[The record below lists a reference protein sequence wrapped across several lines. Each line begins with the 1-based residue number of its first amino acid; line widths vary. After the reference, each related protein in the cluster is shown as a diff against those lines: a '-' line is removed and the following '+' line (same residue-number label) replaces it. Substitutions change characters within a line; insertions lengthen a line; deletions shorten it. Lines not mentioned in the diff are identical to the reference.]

1 MQSPAPAR
9 QNRCVRTIT
18 MKRNTI
24 LIAATVLLAVV
35 FLGGAQW
42 YRAGQAAAVAAQNQ
56 QALQRPSAVTV
67 GRADA
72 PVEIVE
78 FFDPACGTCA
88 QFEPLVKNLMAA
100 HPDQVRL
107 RVRYAPFHPGSDEV
121 VKAIE
126 ASRRQGKFWEAVDA
140 LFAAQAVWVENHHAR
155 AELIWP
161 VLARAG
167 LDIERLRAD
176 MQSPEVARVV
186 AQDMADANAV
196 GVAAT
201 PEFYVN
207 GRPLPS
213 FGYDQLRTLVDEEL
227 AASNKRS

>member
-1 MQSPAPAR
+1 
-9 QNRCVRTIT
+9 
-18 MKRNTI
+18 MKRNT
-24 LIAATVLLAVV
+24 LLAAGVVLLALV

-42 YRAGQAAAVAAQNQ
+42 YRAGQAREAAAVAVQNR
-56 QALQRPSAVTV
+56 QALQRATAITV
-67 GRADA
+67 GSAQA

-88 QFEPLVKNLMAA
+88 QFEPLVKQLLTA

-126 ASRRQGKFWEAVDA
+126 ASRRQGMFWQAVDA
-140 LFAAQAVWVENHHAR
+140 LFAAQPAWVENHHAR

-161 VLARAG
+161 ILARAG
-167 LDIERLRAD
+167 LDVERLRAD
-176 MQSPEVARVV
+176 MQSPDVARVIE
-186 AQDMADANAV
+186 QDMADANQV

-213 FGYDQLRTLVDEEL
+213 FGFEQLRTLVDEEL
-227 AASNKRS
+227 AATRTPG

>member
-1 MQSPAPAR
+1 MGAFG
-9 QNRCVRTIT
+9 IT
-18 MKRNTI
+18 MKRTI
-24 LIAATVLLAVV
+24 LLIAGVLLLALVA
-35 FLGGAQW
+35 LGGAQW
-42 YRAGQAAAVAAQNQ
+42 YRAGQARDVAALAAQNR

-67 GRADA
+67 GRANA

-100 HPDQVRL
+100 HPDQIRL

-126 ASRRQGKFWEAVDA
+126 ASRRQGMFWQAVDA
-140 LFAAQAVWVENHHAR
+140 LFAAQPAWVENHHAR
-155 AELIWP
+155 VELIWP
-161 VLARAG
+161 ILARAG
-167 LDIERLRAD
+167 VDIERARTD
-176 MQSPEVARVV
+176 MQSPEIAHVIE
-186 AQDMADANAV
+186 QDMADANKV

-227 AASNKRS
+227 AAAR